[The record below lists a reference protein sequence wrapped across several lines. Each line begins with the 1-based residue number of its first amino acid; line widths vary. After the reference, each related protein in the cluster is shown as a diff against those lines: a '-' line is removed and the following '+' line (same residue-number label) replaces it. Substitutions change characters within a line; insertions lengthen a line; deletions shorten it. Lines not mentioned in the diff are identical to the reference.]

1 MVIKNKLLAWII
13 LAFSIFNLA
22 SANTTNKDF
31 LLNEISSLETKIV
44 NLKTSA
50 SSSLEDKVYTLST
63 SYDAIFTKL
72 WYDTKTVSY
81 LVSLW
86 KLTSNFKEDLTL
98 ELNTLNKEISDKTT
112 IELNSLS
119 TIKNNIR
126 LNYTT
131 VSDSQKTTLLNSI
144 KAIESNYL
152 NLSDSFTWKITTL
165 NNKYTSSLSDYETKV
180 KNAYNSS
187 VTSIQTLNNFSTKY
201 EALYTLNQQFEKNYQ
216 TFKDVYL
223 AYAWDLTLFSESKQK
238 YYIEALRK
246 ELEKIRDWNIEANKS
261 LESYKVDID
270 RLIEILLQNFE
281 NSLILKINESYG
293 VLYSDSDISS
303 INSRFTTAKNRYYD
317 LDWKLKATEVISN
330 TWALEEI
337 NFLNEKLTEINSKVV
352 SLIWTW
358 GYVNTYEN
366 VKIRLENE
374 MVKFYNEN
382 YKSYREDLLLR
393 IKEKLNIVALETKN
407 IILAADTIDLRF
419 SLLNDK
425 ISKSNDINFINT
437 QINNFKDDVSKYAYL
452 NSSVLNTKIS
462 NLENNLDIFIVEK
475 ELAQFKYNKMSQT
488 GYTNQLA
495 KIFAQLKSRYPE
507 KYKDKLKIV
516 LNRVNTALKST
527 KLDDKTRFMLLVV
540 KLNIVKFIK

>member
-13 LAFSIFNLA
+13 LAFSVFNIALA
-22 SANTTNKDF
+22 DTNKDY
-31 LLNEISSLETKIV
+31 LLSEISSLETKIV

-50 SSSLEDKVYTLST
+50 SSSLESKVYALST

-72 WYDTKTVSY
+72 WYDSKTVSY

-86 KLTSNFKEDLTL
+86 KLTSNFKEDLSL
-98 ELNTLNKEISDKTT
+98 ELNTLNKEISDKTA

-131 VSDSQKTTLLNSI
+131 VSDSEKNTLLTSI
-144 KAIESNYL
+144 KAVESNYL
-152 NLSDSFTWKITTL
+152 NLSESFSGKILTL

-180 KNAYNSS
+180 KNAYNSN
-187 VTSIQTLNNFSTKY
+187 VTAIQTLNNFSTKY
-201 EALYTLNQQFEKNYQ
+201 DTLYTLNQQFEKNYQ

-238 YYIEALRK
+238 YYVDALRK

-261 LESYKVDID
+261 LEWYKVDID

-281 NSLILKINESYG
+281 NSLILKVNESYG
-293 VLYSDSDISS
+293 VLYSDSDITS

-317 LDWKLKATEVISN
+317 LDGKLKATEVISN

-337 NFLNEKLTEINSKVV
+337 NFLNEKLTEINLKVV

-358 GYVNTYEN
+358 NYVNTYEN

-452 NSSVLNTKIS
+452 NSEALNTKIS
-462 NLENNLDIFIVEK
+462 NLENNLWVYIVEK
-475 ELAQFKYNKMSQT
+475 ELAQFKYNKMSQST
-488 GYTNQLA
+488 YSNQLT
-495 KIFAQLKSRYPE
+495 KIFAQLKSKYPE
-507 KYKDKLKIV
+507 KYKEKLKIILV
-516 LNRVNTALKST
+516 KVDSLLSTNKLN
-527 KLDDKTRFMLLVV
+527 DKTRFMLLVV
-540 KLNIVKFIK
+540 KLNILNFVK